1 MIAQLERR
9 PGAVFLLI
17 GGYFL
22 LNVIVRLVLPH
33 SLELDEAEQVFLSQ
47 WLAFGYGPQ
56 PPFYNWFQQVF
67 FALFGTSV
75 VTLSLAKNL
84 MLFLSYLFYGLTAFR
99 LLSDKRL
106 AVVAVLGLITI
117 PQISFEAQRDLAHTV
132 AVIFSTSLFF
142 YVLVCTIQR
151 PTAIRY
157 ALTGLAI
164 GLGVISKYNFVLVPV
179 GALVAMVGDPAL
191 SRHVF
196 DRRLVLTVVIAAL
209 VILPHALW
217 VLDHLQSA
225 TESTLDKLGEDEVG
239 SGLAQ
244 IADGGASLTLA
255 VLGFSAVTT
264 VIFLALF
271 GKGMVTALKTG
282 SVWTRLIERTVLFC
296 LAAIVLMI
304 VFGGAEHIKDRWLTP
319 ILLPL
324 PLYLCLKAEAGGLQA
339 NRAFRGMVTIA
350 LVVMI
355 AIPATLY
362 GRVALAP
369 LTGVYKKL
377 NVPFSALMT
386 TLTAQ
391 ALPSLII
398 AEDDH
403 LAGNLRFQQQS
414 VPVQSA
420 IHSGFA
426 PEISWTTGRP
436 GLLIWRVLKESDS
449 QVPADL
455 AAAAQRRFGILP
467 QEIEAKTISIPY
479 ATVAIVPASSSDQY
493 RFGYAWIYPKAG
505 G

>member
-17 GGYFL
+17 AGYFL
-22 LNVIVRLVLPH
+22 LNVIVRLLLPH

-75 VTLSLAKNL
+75 VTLSIAKNL

-151 PTAIRY
+151 PTAARY

-164 GLGVISKYNFVLVPV
+164 GLGVISKYNFVLVPI
-179 GALVAMVGDPAL
+179 GALVAMVSDPAL
-191 SRHVF
+191 RRHVF
-196 DRRLVLTVVIAAL
+196 DRRMVLTILVAAL
-209 VILPHALW
+209 VVLPHGLW
-217 VLDHLQSA
+217 VLDHLEIA
-225 TESTLDKLGEDEVG
+225 TESTLDKLGEDEIG
-239 SGLAQ
+239 GGIAQ
-244 IADGGASLTLA
+244 IADGGVSLILA

-264 VIFLALF
+264 AVLFALF
-271 GKGMVTALKTG
+271 GKGMTAALKTG
-282 SVWTRLIERTVLFC
+282 MVWTRLIERTVIFC
-296 LAAIVLMI
+296 LTAILLMI

-324 PLYLCLKAEAGGLQA
+324 PLYLCLKAEAGGLQV

-355 AIPATLY
+355 AIPAVLY
-362 GRVALAP
+362 GRVAFAP
-369 LTGVYKKL
+369 VTGVYKKL

-386 TLTAQ
+386 TLSAQ

-403 LAGNLRFQQQS
+403 LAGNLRFRQQS

-426 PEISWTTGRP
+426 PDIEWTTSRP
-436 GLLIWRVLKESDS
+436 GLLIWRVLKDSDVP
-449 QVPADL
+449 VPADL
-455 AAAAQRRFGILP
+455 ATAAQKRFGILP
-467 QEIEAKTISIPY
+467 QEIEVRTISIPY
-479 ATVAIVPASSSDQY
+479 ATVAIVPGSSNDQY
-493 RFGYAWIYPKAG
+493 RFGYAWIYPKNG